1 MTSPLYAL
9 KGLTVT
15 EVVEIH
21 DYVQLHFGDAIGISI
36 YNEIEVSPSAVAL
49 TEFIGK
55 TIDAVAEHDAEIEF
69 TFIGGN
75 KIKIRMHPGAYQ
87 GPEALE
93 LNRRGQ
99 PPVIWN

>member
-1 MTSPLYAL
+1 MTSPLCAL

-15 EVVEIH
+15 RVVEVH
-21 DYVQLHFGDAIGISI
+21 DYVQLSFGDAIGISI
-36 YNEIEVSPSAVAL
+36 YNDTEVSPNTVTL

-55 TIDAVAEHDAEIEF
+55 TIDVVAERDAEIEF
-69 TFIGGN
+69 TFIGGS
-75 KIKIRMHPGAYQ
+75 KIKIRMHPEAYR
-87 GPEALE
+87 GPEALQ

>member
-1 MTSPLYAL
+1 MTSPLYVL
-9 KGLTVT
+9 KGLIVT
-15 EVVEIH
+15 GVVEIH
-21 DYVQLHFGDAIGISI
+21 DYVQLHFGDAVGISI
-36 YNEIEVSPSAVAL
+36 YNDIELSPGTVTL

-55 TIDAVAEHDAEIEF
+55 AIDAVAERDAEIEF
-69 TFIGGN
+69 TFLGGGT
-75 KIKIRMHPGAYQ
+75 IKICMHPEAYR